1 MRKSSAIFLSA
12 IALGLAMF
20 VPLRASAQGVSIYIS
35 PGYPGYGPGDPG
47 YAYYPPYPPTMGT
60 PIRVTVTLIQ
70 ATAMAVRI
78 TARIGAMTDAL
89 LAELI
94 GDGIVAGR

>member
-47 YAYYPPYPPTMGT
+47 YAYYPPYPPYYGYAYPSYGYAYPSYGYGGPYYGT
-60 PIRVTVTLIQ
+60 NWGHDRRV
-70 ATAMAVRI
+70 
-78 TARIGAMTDAL
+78 ARGVNRRWD
-89 LAELI
+89 
-94 GDGIVAGR
+94 RRW